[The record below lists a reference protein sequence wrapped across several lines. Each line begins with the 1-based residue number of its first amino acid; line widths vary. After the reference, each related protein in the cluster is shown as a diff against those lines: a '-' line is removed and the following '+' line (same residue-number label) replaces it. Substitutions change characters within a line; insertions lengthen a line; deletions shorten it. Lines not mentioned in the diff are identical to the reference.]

1 MISPRF
7 RPTLRSPFLFLS
19 AITFLCLA
27 GLATSFAQISTAQ
40 KITPLKSGAPA
51 GVGPLQ
57 VPYNQNVA
65 VGAAY
70 VFGGARPDLF
80 IRGQSHSR
88 ASYLFKY
95 LRDDPQG
102 APIFAPAIPVESPYE
117 DRDFVFQTPD
127 GTVHIFGIDKTEIGH
142 ATFDKTKNAFIEI
155 GRIPLPPELKGAQ
168 NLAVFVNADGSVDL
182 AFDLPGE
189 VVPDRITEKNPS
201 STDFRPY
208 DAAGISTLGGTYHYL
223 MAAAMPGLTGP
234 IGDVHQLSPTKRE
247 VYMNM
252 VNLAALSFGT
262 GHRGIATGSRTGN
275 FSYYPADTATGLPPA
290 PHLLLAGADSIALR
304 SPNISPSIVG
314 YPRKD
319 GTTDFVSGGEY
330 GVLLYK
336 FTGQFLPNGAPM
348 FEKPISI
355 LQEGADLYVGA
366 LPTLSVVDWDS
377 DGVTDIVA
385 GNASGMILFIKNNG
399 TNDAPN
405 FLPAVKI
412 QAEGRDIQH
421 QAGYSGSIQGLH
433 ESRWGYIG
441 PNAIDWNGDGLP
453 DLVVSDIT
461 GDYTVYINRGIKG
474 TPKLEAIH
482 PLYCDGLNL
491 HGMWRCRPGV
501 AQIDGRTA
509 LLTVDGDDH
518 FHLYWRIDD
527 YNVEDGGKVTLAD
540 GSPITASIDPGGGT
554 GRVKFDFFDADA
566 DGKPDLVIGTGRR
579 SAIPNQKDG
588 YPLPVLGTKALG
600 TPLFMRNMGM
610 KDGLPVFAAPQP
622 FSHSSIGLVQ
632 PGGGHETG
640 AVGTT
645 LGGGK
650 FNLLV
655 ANQSGNLFL
664 LRGTDL
670 RLLSPAEAAKY
681 RDKPNPFPGSTR

>member
-1 MISPRF
+1 MISLRLPS
-7 RPTLRSPFLFLS
+7 TLRPLFFAFS
-19 AITFLCLA
+19 AITFLFLG
-27 GLATSFAQISTAQ
+27 GLVNSVGQISTAQ

-80 IRGQSHSR
+80 IRGQSHAR
-88 ASYLFKY
+88 AMYLFKY

-102 APIFAPAIPVESPYE
+102 APVFAPGLPVVSPYE
-117 DRDFVFQTPD
+117 DRDFIFQTKD
-127 GTVHIFGIDKTEIGH
+127 GTVHIFGIDKGEVGH
-142 ATFDKTKNAFIEI
+142 ATFDKAKSAFVES
-155 GRIPLPPELKGAQ
+155 GRIVLPPELKGAQ
-168 NLAVFVNADGSVDL
+168 NLAVFVNDDGTFDL
-182 AFDLPGE
+182 AFDLGGE
-189 VVPDRITEKNPS
+189 SFPDRITDKNPS

-208 DAAGISTLGGTYHYL
+208 DAAGVSTLGGSYRYL
-223 MAAAMPGLTGP
+223 MGASMPGLAGP
-234 IGDVHQLSPTKRE
+234 IGDVRQISPTKRD
-247 VYMNM
+247 VYMAM
-252 VNLAALSFGT
+252 VNLAALSFGPA
-262 GHRGIATGSRTGN
+262 HRGTATGSRMGN
-275 FSYYPADTATGLPPA
+275 FSYYPGSTPTGLPPA
-290 PHLLLAGADSIALR
+290 PHLLLAGADGIALR
-304 SPNISPSIVG
+304 SPNISPSIVA

-319 GTTDFVSGGEY
+319 GVTDFVSGGEY

-336 FTGQFLPNGAPM
+336 FTGQFLPNGAPT

-355 LQEGADLYVGA
+355 MQEGADLYVGA
-366 LPTLSVVDWDS
+366 LPTLSVVDWDG

-385 GNASGMILFIKNNG
+385 GNASGMILFLKNAG

-405 FLPAVKI
+405 FLPGVKI
-412 QAEGRDIQH
+412 QADGRDIQH
-421 QAGYSGSIQGLH
+421 QAGYSGSIQGLN
-433 ESRWGYIG
+433 EARWGYIG

-461 GDYTVYINRGIKG
+461 GNYTVYINRGTKG
-474 TPKLEAIH
+474 SPKLEAMH
-482 PLYCDGLNL
+482 PIYCDGLDL

-501 AQIDGRTA
+501 AQIGGRTA
-509 LLTVDGDDH
+509 LLTVDGEDR

-527 YNVEDGGKVTLAD
+527 YNVEDGGVLKLAD

-554 GRVKFDFFDADA
+554 GRVKFDFFDANA
-566 DGKPDLVIGTGRR
+566 DGLPDLVIGTGRR

-600 TPLFMRNMGM
+600 TPLFMKNLGM
-610 KDGLPVFAAPQP
+610 KDGLPVFAVPQP

-655 ANQSGNLFL
+655 ANQSGHLFL
-664 LRGTDL
+664 LRGPDL